1 MSITNLNKSPKLAI
15 QEINKKIDDLEKVMK
30 LYELNKGN
38 LSLFE
43 DWKSDVKNTLDQ
55 MFSEKSI
62 SKDFLNETI
71 VFVNKFSET
80 DTTNKVNNAYK
91 KAIVFLENLKSNI
104 ESGIYLSEI
113 DDSIDRSVAI
123 IIIRRILLNFYM
135 HIKAM
140 YQNDVH
146 GNGKIKKDDLDKIR
160 IGNEYDVQR
169 ILYSLIKPI
178 FPYARLEVFD
188 DAGYNSVRYDII
200 LDEYGIV
207 IEVKCTRPSMTEHK
221 ITEELGAD
229 SFHYK
234 ADHLFL
240 FIFDKEKVIKDP
252 KVFEK
257 AFNRKKNDFGK
268 ELETIVIQ
276 EVTF

>member
-1 MSITNLNKSPKLAI
+1 MTNLNKSPKIAI
-15 QEINKKIDDLEKVMK
+15 QEINKKINDLEKVIK
-30 LYELNKGN
+30 LYEQNKGN
-38 LSLFE
+38 LSIFE
-43 DWKSDVKNTLDQ
+43 DWKSDVRNTLDQ

-62 SKDFLNETI
+62 GKDFLRETN

-80 DTTNKVNNAYK
+80 DTSNKVNNAFK
-91 KAIVFLENLKSNI
+91 KAMVFLENLKSNI

-113 DDSIDRSVAI
+113 NGDSIDRTLAI
-123 IIIRRILLNFYM
+123 IIIRRILLNFYV

-178 FPYARLEVFD
+178 FPYTRLEVFD
-188 DAGYNSVRYDII
+188 DVGYNSVRYDII
-200 LDEYGIV
+200 LEEYGIV
-207 IEVKCTRPSMTEHK
+207 IEVKCTRPSMTERK

-240 FIFDKEKVIKDP
+240 FVFDKEKIIKDP
-252 KVFEK
+252 KVFER